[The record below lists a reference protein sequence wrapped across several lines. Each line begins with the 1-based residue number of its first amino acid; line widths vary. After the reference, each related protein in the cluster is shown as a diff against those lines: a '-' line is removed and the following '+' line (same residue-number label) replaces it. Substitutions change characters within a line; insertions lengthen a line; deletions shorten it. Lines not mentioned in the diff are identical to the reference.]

1 MEESPIIDSS
11 AFMNLSALDVS
22 RTPVDKM
29 ACLVHICKIL
39 TETDASGSPTE
50 DKSADQLL
58 PSLINLCIQARPC
71 HLISNI
77 RFIQRF
83 RNSARL
89 AAGQEAYCL
98 TNFQAILAHFM
109 GGGDGELDAKR
120 QQLNYSLTMEEI
132 SWNREKFVQNES
144 SSTLALLPSN
154 PEASRVEGPDG
165 NAIISNATTLA
176 FNELNLMATSVM
188 SKITFV
194 PRAISTA
201 VADTFRGKQSIHAS
215 SSSISLESPEKI
227 LTTSSPLA
235 AEKVSERNHELPINR
250 YQLTS

>member
-1 MEESPIIDSS
+1 MENLPKIDSS
-11 AFMNLSALDVS
+11 AFLNLSALDVS

-39 TETDASGSPTE
+39 TEANEPDALKE
-50 DKSADQLL
+50 EKSADQLL
-58 PSLINLCIQARPC
+58 PSLIHLCIQARPC

-89 AAGQEAYCL
+89 ATGHEAYCL

-109 GGGDGELDAKR
+109 GGGDGELDKKR
-120 QQLNYSLTMEEI
+120 QLNYSLTMEEI
-132 SWNREKFVQNES
+132 SWNREKFIQNES
-144 SSTLALLPSN
+144 SSTLALLSTN
-154 PEASRVEGPDG
+154 SSEAHRKEGSDG
-165 NAIISNATTLA
+165 NAVISNATTLA

-188 SKITFV
+188 NKITFV
-194 PRAISTA
+194 PRAISCA
-201 VADTFRGKQSIHAS
+201 VADTFRGKPSIQTS
-215 SSSISLESPEKI
+215 SSSLSLESPEKK

-235 AEKVSERNHELPINR
+235 SEKASESKRESPFDR
-250 YQLTS
+250 